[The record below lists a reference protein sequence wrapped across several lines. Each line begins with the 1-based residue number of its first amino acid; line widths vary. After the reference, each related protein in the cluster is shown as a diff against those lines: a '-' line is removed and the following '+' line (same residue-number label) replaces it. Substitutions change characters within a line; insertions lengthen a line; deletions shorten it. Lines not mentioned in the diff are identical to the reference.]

1 MNINRYDRQIKLSEI
16 GAEGQL
22 RLQNAQVL
30 VIGAG
35 GLGCPVLQ
43 YLAAAGVGT
52 IGIVDNDIVEE
63 SNIQRQ
69 VIYGTDSI
77 GKSKAEAAGN
87 YLQNLNP
94 EIKTIIYNFRLIQS
108 NVLDILESYDI
119 IIDCTD
125 NFETRYILNNTCLQ
139 LNKPWIYGAIH
150 KFEGQVSVFN
160 YKGGPSYRDLFPNKS
175 EADIPDCATVGVL
188 GVLPGL
194 TGMLQA
200 TECIKLITGIGDILS
215 GKLLVFDML
224 KNQFNIYNFTHR
236 YERA

>member
-1 MNINRYDRQIKLSEI
+1 MNTTRYDRQIKLSEI
-16 GAEGQL
+16 GTEGQL
-22 RLQNAQVL
+22 RIQSASVL
-30 VIGAG
+30 VVGAG

-69 VIYGTDSI
+69 VIYGTDYL
-77 GKSKAEAAGN
+77 GKSKAESSGK
-87 YLQNLNP
+87 YLENLNP
-94 EIKTIIYNFRLIQS
+94 EIKTIIYIFRLTQTNI
-108 NVLDILESYDI
+108 DIIEKYDI

-125 NFETRYILNNTCLQ
+125 NFETRYILNDACLQ
-139 LNKPWIYGAIH
+139 LRKPWIYGAIH
-150 KFEGQVSVFN
+150 KYEGQVSVFN
-160 YKGGPSYRDLFPNKS
+160 YQGGPSYRDLFPNKS

-188 GVLPGL
+188 GVLPGI

-200 TECIKLITGIGDILS
+200 TECIKMITGIGDILS

-224 KNQFNIYNFTHR
+224 KNQFNTYNFTHQ
-236 YERA
+236 YERT

>member
-1 MNINRYDRQIKLSEI
+1 MNTTRYDRQIKLSEI
-16 GAEGQL
+16 GSAGQL
-22 RLQNAQVL
+22 RIQNAKVL
-30 VIGAG
+30 VVGAG

-43 YLAAAGVGT
+43 YLVAAGVGE

-77 GKSKAEAAGN
+77 GKSKAESAGK
-87 YLQNLNP
+87 YLENLNP
-94 EIKTIIYNFRLIQS
+94 EIKTIIYNFRLTQTNI
-108 NVLDILESYDI
+108 DIIKKYDI

-125 NFETRYILNNTCLQ
+125 NFETRYILNDACLQ
-139 LNKPWIYGAIH
+139 LNKPWIYGAVH
-150 KFEGQVSVFN
+150 KYEGQVSVFN
-160 YKGGPSYRDLFPNKS
+160 YQGGPSYRDLFPNKS

-188 GVLPGL
+188 GVLPGI

-200 TECIKLITGIGDILS
+200 TECIKMITGIGDILS

-224 KNQFNIYNFTHR
+224 KNQFNTYNFTHQ
-236 YERA
+236 YERT

>member
-1 MNINRYDRQIKLSEI
+1 MNTTRYDRQIKLSEI

-22 RLQNAQVL
+22 RIRNASVL

-35 GLGCPVLQ
+35 GLGCPALQ

-63 SNIQRQ
+63 SNLQRQ
-69 VIYGTDSI
+69 VIYGTDSL
-77 GKSKAEAAGN
+77 GKNKAESAGK
-87 YLQNLNP
+87 YIQNLNP
-94 EIKTIIYNFRLIQS
+94 ETKVIIYNFRLIQS
-108 NVLDILESYDI
+108 NVDLIEKYDI

-125 NFETRYILNNTCLQ
+125 NFETRYILNDSSIQ
-139 LNKPWIYGAIH
+139 LKKPWIYGAIH

-160 YKGGPSYRDLFPNKS
+160 YQGGPSYRDLFPNKS
-175 EADIPDCATVGVL
+175 EADIPNCATVGVL
-188 GVLPGL
+188 GVLPGI

-200 TECIKLITGIGDILS
+200 TECIKIITGIGDILS

-224 KNQFNIYNFTHR
+224 KNQFNTYNFIHQ
-236 YERA
+236 YERT